1 MSQFP
6 QNEKFSFFMQKVGKP
21 LFQFGQKLAS
31 ETIPAFGAKFIPEK
45 WSKRASNIGS
55 TAVGSVVAATS
66 GLIALQTPIT
76 MVALL
81 SIGSLMAWPVIF
93 VSTLAIGVGAT
104 AATLIGAGMAYSG
117 AQGIGL
123 VRGVKNDAGKE
134 FNGVGASAAGFNPD
148 QDFVGASP
156 TNDNKRFA
164 TVNTAP
170 EGKTTFGEGLEAKD
184 SFTRAK
190 NGTTTLKAD
199 EQKIAATGA
208 APAKKN
214 QPKPPYA

>member
-6 QNEKFSFFMQKVGKP
+6 QNEKFSFFMQKVGTP

-81 SIGSLMAWPVIF
+81 PIGSLMAWPVIF

-123 VRGVKNDAGKE
+123 VRGAKNDAGKE
-134 FNGVGASAAGFNPD
+134 FNGVGASAADFSPD
-148 QDFVGASP
+148 QDFVGAAPANS
-156 TNDNKRFA
+156 NKRFA

-190 NGTTTLKAD
+190 NGTTTPKTD
-199 EQKIAATGA
+199 EQKIAVTGA